1 MWFREDICTW
11 DMWYMWFILILFSG
25 SEVML
30 PKLLWVLVAC
40 CGLESILAYTYRTD
54 TLDEIQ

>member
-1 MWFREDICTW
+1 MCY
-11 DMWYMWFILILFSG
+11 MCYMWFILILFSG

-54 TLDEIQ
+54 TLDEIE